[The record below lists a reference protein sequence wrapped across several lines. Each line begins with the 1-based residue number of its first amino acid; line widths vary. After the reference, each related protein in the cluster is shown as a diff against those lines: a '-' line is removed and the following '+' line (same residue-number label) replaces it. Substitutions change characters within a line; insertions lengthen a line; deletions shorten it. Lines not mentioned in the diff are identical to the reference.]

1 MFTLLGAASSIHDFV
16 ESRLSTVGLSIPR
29 LAALQRLVDAGG
41 SLPLGQ
47 LADRLACVKSNVTQL
62 VDRLEAEGLVTRSPD
77 PEDKRSRLAI
87 ITDVGRRIHQD
98 GAKIQHQVEEELF
111 ATLSVDD
118 AARLSEIVAKL
129 KSASKSGNVHCV
141 RQLPVDWRLFCAV
154 RCGFKPA
161 QKKSTEQ
168 ACLRLVSPGLPNR
181 PNSSSAARAPIT

>member
-87 ITDVGRRIHQD
+87 ITDAGRRIHQD
-98 GAKIQHQVEEELF
+98 GAKIQRQVEEELF
-111 ATLSVDD
+111 ATLTVDD
-118 AARLSEIVAKL
+118 AARLQEIVAKL
-129 KSASKSGNVHCV
+129 KSAS
-141 RQLPVDWRLFCAV
+141 R
-154 RCGFKPA
+154 
-161 QKKSTEQ
+161 
-168 ACLRLVSPGLPNR
+168 PG
-181 PNSSSAARAPIT
+181 

>member
-1 MFTLLGAASSIHDFV
+1 MTTAVSRPLGMFTLLGAASSIHDFV

-62 VDRLEAEGLVTRSPD
+62 VDRLEAEGMVTRSPD

-87 ITDVGRRIHQD
+87 ITDAGLRIHQD

-129 KSASKSGNVHCV
+129 KNASRV
-141 RQLPVDWRLFCAV
+141 
-154 RCGFKPA
+154 
-161 QKKSTEQ
+161 
-168 ACLRLVSPGLPNR
+168 
-181 PNSSSAARAPIT
+181 

>member
-87 ITDVGRRIHQD
+87 ITDAGRRIHQD
-98 GAKIQHQVEEELF
+98 GAKIQRQVEEELF

-129 KSASKSGNVHCV
+129 KNASKSG
-141 RQLPVDWRLFCAV
+141 
-154 RCGFKPA
+154 
-161 QKKSTEQ
+161 
-168 ACLRLVSPGLPNR
+168 
-181 PNSSSAARAPIT
+181 

>member
-1 MFTLLGAASSIHDFV
+1 MFTLLGAASSIHDFI
-16 ESRLSTVGLSIPR
+16 ESRLSIVGLSVPR

-87 ITDVGRRIHQD
+87 ITDTGRQIHQD
-98 GAKIQHQVEEELF
+98 GARIQRQVEEELF

-118 AARLSEIVAKL
+118 SQRLSEIIAKL
-129 KSASKSGNVHCV
+129 KS
-141 RQLPVDWRLFCAV
+141 
-154 RCGFKPA
+154 
-161 QKKSTEQ
+161 
-168 ACLRLVSPGLPNR
+168 VS
-181 PNSSSAARAPIT
+181 RA